1 MPLQLGMDCR
11 RQMMLDEICQQSNQ
25 IGAAA
30 LVRHGIGAQGQR
42 ATAAPE
48 TPQLSL
54 RVSRSASH
62 EVIPDYPLELEPLAG
77 F

>member
-1 MPLQLGMDCR
+1 MDCR
-11 RQMMLDEICQQSNQ
+11 RQLMLDEICEQSNQ

-30 LVRHGIGAQGQR
+30 LMRHGIGARGQR

-48 TPQLSL
+48 ISQRSL

-62 EVIPDYPLELEPLAG
+62 AVIPDYPLELEPLAG